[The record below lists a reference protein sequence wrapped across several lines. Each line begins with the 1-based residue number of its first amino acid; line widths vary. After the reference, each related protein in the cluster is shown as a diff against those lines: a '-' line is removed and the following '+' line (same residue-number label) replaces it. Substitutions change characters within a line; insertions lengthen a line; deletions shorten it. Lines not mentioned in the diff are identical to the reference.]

1 MANDLTLVIVTPE
14 SSVLEE
20 TCDSVSL
27 PATLGYVT
35 ILPRHTPMVSTLAV
49 GIVAYQQGTQ
59 SGALALSGGFF
70 EVSDDTVTVLAD
82 TAELPTDID
91 IETARQALQEAKAS
105 MGQLSGPEL
114 SQARRTVEL
123 SEARIAVA
131 G

>member
-49 GIVAYQQGTQ
+49 GTLTWWTFGFLGVDIPFVVCLVF
-59 SGALALSGGFF
+59 GALIS
-70 EVSDDTVTVLAD
+70 
-82 TAELPTDID
+82 PTD
-91 IETARQALQEAKAS
+91 
-105 MGQLSGPEL
+105 P
-114 SQARRTVEL
+114 
-123 SEARIAVA
+123 IAVMGLLKELDA
-131 G
+131 PRGLEAQLRGGGPRSPDPC